1 MLANLEYI
9 NAATFIDGIIYEGQI
24 FQDKRHGWGRGLMLR
39 GSFYEGYW
47 RDGIPFG
54 FGRLI
59 SPDGS
64 YYEGMSINGKA

>member
-1 MLANLEYI
+1 MLK
-9 NAATFIDGIIYEGQI
+9 GG
-24 FQDKRHGWGRGLMLR
+24 
-39 GSFYEGYW
+39 FYEGYW

-59 SPDGS
+59 NNDGS